1 MLTAAAGRGEGKAS
15 VSVVLPKE
23 GTEWRI
29 GDADDVRDFRAG
41 KVLFS
46 GFNCRINRFP
56 LMGKDIDAGCVSVS
70 CWKWNGVRV
79 CNPAQLERQDAGMSV
94 LQQLWSGSGFW
105 LVAVLSLVAEYPHR
119 LSPVWPC

>member
-79 CNPAQLERQDAGMSV
+79 CNPAAAGCRNVRPSAALVWFWVLVGRCSV
-94 LQQLWSGSGFW
+94 LGS
-105 LVAVLSLVAEYPHR
+105 
-119 LSPVWPC
+119 